1 MKLTRPESHASH
13 PNVVPLIDV
22 IMCLIVFFMLVA
34 RIGVSSG
41 EDRSFEVPF
50 AQLGRE
56 IKSMDNTLL
65 VNVKED
71 PPGRV
76 EISAQVDAASG
87 KGRETLVLEGGT
99 NRLRLIDVL
108 KRLRYGDDMRPDT
121 NGKASRATAK
131 DNPELKLIIRGN
143 EQLTFGVLQ
152 QVLLAAAEA
161 NVTSLNFQTS
171 QKQKE

>member
-1 MKLTRPESHASH
+1 MKLTRPESHATH

-41 EDRSFEVPF
+41 EDDTIKIPF
-50 AQLGRE
+50 AELGRE

-65 VNVKED
+65 INVKED
-71 PPGRV
+71 EQHRV
-76 EISAQVDAASG
+76 EISAQVDAANG
-87 KGRETLVLEGGT
+87 EGRKTLVLEGGG
-99 NRLRLIDVL
+99 NRTRLVDVL
-108 KRLRYGDDMRPDT
+108 KGLRYGDDLRPDV
-121 NGKASRATAK
+121 NGVPSRPSAK

-143 EQLTFGVLQ
+143 EALTFGVLQ

-161 NVTSLNFQTS
+161 NVTSLNFQTR
-171 QKQKE
+171 QKE